1 MITILLKTY
10 TYAII
15 KLILMN
21 IHLIKVR
28 EVMRL
33 KLLMDKIREVAVSVM
48 PITIIVLILS
58 FTLTPMTGDMTIRFL
73 LGAICIIAGLAVFL
87 LGVDLGITPVG
98 NLMGTALT
106 RSGKL
111 IIVLIAGAVLG
122 FFISIAEPDL
132 HILADQVDTVTGG
145 ILPKIHIVAV
155 VSIGIAVLLSM
166 GLGRIIRGI
175 PLYKMLTVL
184 YLIIFGLSIF
194 TSREF
199 LAISFDASGA
209 TTGAMTVPFIIALAI
224 GVSSM
229 RKVPEDSEKD
239 SFGLVAIAS
248 TGAIIS
254 VMIMSIVF
262 DMDEIKGSLEIGG
275 NAHKTLLQPFM
286 EELPVLALESL
297 FAVAPL
303 LILFLVCNHAIFK
316 QDMKNIKRICSGLL
330 CNWVGLTVF
339 LTGVNAG
346 FLDAGKY
353 IGHYLAGTYP
363 VWVLVMIG
371 FVFGFLTILA
381 EPAVHVLTHQ
391 VETVTEGYVRRRHVL
406 CALSI
411 GVGSAVALS
420 VVRIIIPELLL
431 WHYLLPGYLIAL
443 GLMYIV
449 PKLFVGIA
457 FDSGGVASGPMTATF
472 ILSFTQGASE
482 CVEGADV
489 LVEGFGV
496 ISMVALTPR
505 ITLQILGLIF
515 KIKSGK
521 ESDSPTHEMN
531 NLHIV

>member
-248 TGAIIS
+248 T
-254 VMIMSIVF
+254 
-262 DMDEIKGSLEIGG
+262 
-275 NAHKTLLQPFM
+275 
-286 EELPVLALESL
+286 
-297 FAVAPL
+297 
-303 LILFLVCNHAIFK
+303 
-316 QDMKNIKRICSGLL
+316 
-330 CNWVGLTVF
+330 
-339 LTGVNAG
+339 
-346 FLDAGKY
+346 
-353 IGHYLAGTYP
+353 
-363 VWVLVMIG
+363 
-371 FVFGFLTILA
+371 
-381 EPAVHVLTHQ
+381 
-391 VETVTEGYVRRRHVL
+391 
-406 CALSI
+406 
-411 GVGSAVALS
+411 
-420 VVRIIIPELLL
+420 
-431 WHYLLPGYLIAL
+431 
-443 GLMYIV
+443 
-449 PKLFVGIA
+449 
-457 FDSGGVASGPMTATF
+457 
-472 ILSFTQGASE
+472 
-482 CVEGADV
+482 
-489 LVEGFGV
+489 
-496 ISMVALTPR
+496 
-505 ITLQILGLIF
+505 
-515 KIKSGK
+515 
-521 ESDSPTHEMN
+521 
-531 NLHIV
+531 